1 MSARQ
6 QGGGTMTSR
15 RAVWLAVLAVLQCI
29 VWLLQIWWQ
38 LTASAPNYGVVL
50 LACLGGVVAL
60 MQLAIAIWRLRR

>member
-1 MSARQ
+1 
-6 QGGGTMTSR
+6 
-15 RAVWLAVLAVLQCI
+15 LAVLAVLQCI